1 MAAGGTNVFFVPY
14 RPHSKSKK
22 PPSDESAISQQKH
35 AAREYHRKAKLE
47 RVAKLTAIHNRHA
60 RSSSADPQPGASSRP
75 LLLRNKSFPT
85 DEDCNRTFAVFDVGT
100 GKPDPFNA
108 CVPSGVPSYALDIL
122 DYGRSNLESGI
133 SLCLAHYPLAPEAVN
148 ASLTSAA
155 AASKRWRIM
164 SSSRTTLSEGT
175 IKTALL
181 ACAMQSPAAFWS
193 IIFASSILKTSRGA
207 THNAYLQGEADAP
220 GRNRA
225 LRLSYKTQAIRELN
239 REIQELQGPASDEL
253 LLAIITLASHGSG
266 EQLDPPSQEE
276 NLSALQS
283 VQSFQYYGRMQKE
296 TAHLKAICHLVY
308 QKGGLHTVKMPGLAN
323 ALALADIFYS
333 FQDMR
338 VPAFPLLAPTSLIMS
353 TWPEPSTLLAPSL
366 QNLTSG
372 FQDLGDIAGFGP
384 LMDVVHNAR
393 LITIGLDAY
402 LSRHPSAPSLNR
414 IIWARNFMTHDLLS
428 LPLTPPLP
436 DLCPNAAH
444 RHDSS
449 SSNMTTL
456 CSPLHSLYNLV
467 RLSTMAYTLLVLFP
481 VPTVAGIHGKLT
493 QQLMLVLDDCT
504 VMDLWTTHPKLLLWS
519 TVLGGI
525 VAKDTSLRPW
535 FAEMIRQARTKT
547 TNLALMDSA
556 SRGSRSR
563 DRSYDN
569 PNPSMEDRTEG
580 ESRALWTVV
589 RDMCCRFLWFDG
601 PECDGLGG
609 AFWEEACDTT
619 QRLRTMG

>member
-22 PPSDESAISQQKH
+22 PPSDASAISQQKH

-47 RVAKLTAIHNRHA
+47 RLAKLNAIHNRHA

-85 DEDCNRTFAVFDVGT
+85 DEDYDRTFAVFDVGT
-100 GKPDPFNA
+100 GKLDPFNA

-133 SLCLAHYPLAPEAVN
+133 ALCLAHYPVAPEAVN
-148 ASLTSAA
+148 ASLSSAA
-155 AASKRWRIM
+155 AVSKQWRIM
-164 SSSRTTLSEGT
+164 SSSRTMLSEGT

-181 ACAMQSPAAFWS
+181 ACAMHSPAAFWS
-193 IIFASSILKTSRGA
+193 IIFAGA
-207 THNAYLQGEADAP
+207 THNAYLLGEADAP

-266 EQLDPPSQEE
+266 EQLNPPSQEE

-323 ALALADIFYS
+323 ALALADTFYS

-353 TWPEPSTLLAPSL
+353 TWSEPSTLQAPSL

-372 FQDLGDIAGFGP
+372 FQDLGNIAGFGP
-384 LMDVVHNAR
+384 LMEVLHNAR

-402 LSRHPSAPSLNR
+402 LSGHPSAPSLNR
-414 IIWARNFMTHDLLS
+414 IICARNFMTHDLLS

-436 DLCPNAAH
+436 DLRPSAAH
-444 RHDSS
+444 RHDNS

-456 CSPLHSLYNLV
+456 CSPLQSLYSLV

-481 VPTVAGIHGKLT
+481 VPTVAGIHGKLA
-493 QQLMLVLDDCT
+493 QQLMLALDDCV
-504 VMDLWTTHPKLLLWS
+504 VMDLWITHSKLLLWS

-556 SRGSRSR
+556 SRGSRNR
-563 DRSYDN
+563 LRSCN
-569 PNPSMEDRTEG
+569 NPSASEEDKTEG

-601 PECDGLGG
+601 PECDGLGR
-609 AFWEEACDTT
+609 AIWEEACDTT
-619 QRLRTMG
+619 RQLRTMG